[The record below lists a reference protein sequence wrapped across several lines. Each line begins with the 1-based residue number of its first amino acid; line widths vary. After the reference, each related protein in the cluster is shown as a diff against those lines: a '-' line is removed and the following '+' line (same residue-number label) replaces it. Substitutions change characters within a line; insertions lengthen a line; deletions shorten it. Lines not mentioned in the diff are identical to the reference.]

1 MSGVAGI
8 YSYEYMDNYHKLNE
22 PSLPEK
28 NINSIL
34 TMEDVADAEYKHVKR
49 NWEYFGIQNPGDYPD
64 L

>member
-1 MSGVAGI
+1 
-8 YSYEYMDNYHKLNE
+8 MDNYHKLNE

-28 NINSIL
+28 NVNSIL

-49 NWEYFGIQNPGDYPD
+49 NSEYFGIQNPGDYPD